1 MITVYLK
8 GAPEEVFKMCS
19 QAIKEGN
26 IVSIV
31 ENDTRNDSDGPFATV
46 GPSGHDKLDV
56 DT

>member
-1 MITVYLK
+1 MYLK